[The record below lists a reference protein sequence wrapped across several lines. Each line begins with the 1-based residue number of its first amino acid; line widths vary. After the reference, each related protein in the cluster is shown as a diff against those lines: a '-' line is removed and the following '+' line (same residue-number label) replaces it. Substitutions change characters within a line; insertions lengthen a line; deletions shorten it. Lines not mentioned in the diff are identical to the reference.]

1 MRKRRRVRG
10 VLAAA
15 ALLVVA
21 VPSAAAAT
29 DHLGPVD
36 ALDGGSQT
44 GAACSMDPRDPSLM
58 KPGVRLCND
67 QVISDPFA
75 TGQERAYTQQPVPAG
90 ETARI
95 DQVPA
100 PSDSPE
106 FGIGW
111 WMVGIAVAASGAAG
125 LIVGLRRGRPHA
137 LSS

>member
-1 MRKRRRVRG
+1 MRKRRRLRR
-10 VLAAA
+10 VLVAA

-29 DHLGPVD
+29 DRQGPVD

-44 GAACSMDPRDPSLM
+44 GAACSMDPRDPALM
-58 KPGVRLCND
+58 KPGVRLCSIEG
-67 QVISDPFA
+67 ISDRFA
-75 TGQERAYTQQPVPAG
+75 TGQERAYTQQPIPAG

-95 DQVPA
+95 DQAPA
-100 PSDSPE
+100 PSGSPE
-106 FGIGW
+106 FEIGW
-111 WMVGIAVAASGAAG
+111 WIVGIAVAASGAAG